1 MKKPTKRVYFW
12 TSYSDLMTNLF
23 FIMLVLFVLA
33 IALLHREIRD
43 IEIERN
49 LIEKERNATQAELL
63 KINEIREAIQ
73 NIDTT
78 YFEYNPEYKK
88 HILKTVVKF
97 KVGSSNI
104 DDLDEKIKKELM
116 DVKETISRF
125 LGELVQKD
133 MNASYLL
140 VIEGQASKDDYIYN
154 NQLSYERALSLF
166 KYWFPESN
174 SLSFGNFPCEIVIAG
189 AGFWEGKPRSSV
201 NEENQRFLIQI
212 MPKPGLIEI
221 EKK

>member
-1 MKKPTKRVYFW
+1 MKKPNKKAYFW

-116 DVKETISRF
+116 DVKGTISKF

-133 MNASYLL
+133 KNASYLL
-140 VIEGQASKDDYIYN
+140 VIEGQASKDDYYLN
-154 NQLSYERALSLF
+154 NQLSYERALALF

-174 SLSFGNFPCEIVIAG
+174 SLSFGDFPCEIVIAG
-189 AGFWEGKPRSSV
+189 AGFWDGKPRS
-201 NEENQRFLIQI
+201 NINDENQRFLIQI
-212 MPKPGLIEI
+212 MPKPGLIDI
-221 EKK
+221 DK

>member
-1 MKKPTKRVYFW
+1 MKKPNKRSFFW

-23 FIMLVLFVLA
+23 FIMLVLFVLSIA
-33 IALLHREIRD
+33 ILHREIRD

-49 LIEKERNATQAELL
+49 EIEIERNATKAELA

-78 YFEYNPEYKK
+78 YFEYNHEYKK

-97 KVGSSNI
+97 KKGSPDIN
-104 DDLDEKIKKELM
+104 DLNDTIKQELL
-116 DVKETISRF
+116 DVKEVISNF
-125 LGELVQKD
+125 LGDLASKD
-133 MNASYLL
+133 KNASYLL
-140 VIEGQASKDDYIYN
+140 VIEGQASKDDYEKN

-166 KYWFPESN
+166 KFWFPESN
-174 SLSFGNFPCEIVIAG
+174 SLSFGNYPCEIVIAG
-189 AGFWEGKPRSSV
+189 AGFWEGKPRSNV

-212 MPKPGLIEI
+212 MPKPGLIDI
-221 EKK
+221 D

>member
-1 MKKPTKRVYFW
+1 MKKPSKRAYFW

-23 FIMLVLFVLA
+23 FIMLVLFVLS

-49 LIEKERNATQAELL
+49 ATKAELA

-97 KVGSSNI
+97 NIGSSDIN
-104 DDLDEKIKKELM
+104 DLPDNIKKELD
-116 DVKETISRF
+116 DVKRTISNF
-125 LGELVQKD
+125 LSDLVSRDK
-133 MNASYLL
+133 NASYLL
-140 VIEGQASKDDYIYN
+140 IIEGQASKDNYSLN

-166 KYWFPESN
+166 KYWFPEST
-174 SLSFGNFPCEIVIAG
+174 SLTFGNYPCEIVIAG
-189 AGFWEGKPRSSV
+189 AGYWGGKPLSEV
-201 NEENQRFLIQI
+201 NSENQRFLIQI
-212 MPKPGLIEI
+212 MPKPGII
-221 EKK
+221 DIDK

>member
-1 MKKPTKRVYFW
+1 MKKPTKRAYFW

-23 FIMLVLFVLA
+23 FIMLVLFVLS

-49 LIEKERNATQAELL
+49 ATKAELA

-78 YFEYNPEYKK
+78 YFEYNPDYKK
-88 HILKTVVKF
+88 HILKTIVKF
-97 KVGSSNI
+97 KIGSSDIN
-104 DDLDEKIKKELM
+104 DLDERIKKELM
-116 DVKETISRF
+116 DVKGTISKF

-133 MNASYLL
+133 KNASYLL
-140 VIEGQASKDDYIYN
+140 VIEGQASKDDYYLN
-154 NQLSYERALSLF
+154 NQLSYERALALF

-174 SLSFGNFPCEIVIAG
+174 SLSFGDFPCEIVIAG
-189 AGFWEGKPRSSV
+189 AGFWDGKPRS
-201 NEENQRFLIQI
+201 NINDENQRFLIQI
-212 MPKPGLIEI
+212 MPKPGLIDI
-221 EKK
+221 DK

>member
-1 MKKPTKRVYFW
+1 MKKPAKKAYFW

-49 LIEKERNATQAELL
+49 ATAAELA
-63 KINEIREAIQ
+63 KIKEIREAIQ

-97 KVGSSNI
+97 KNESSDIN
-104 DDLDEKIKKELM
+104 DLSDSVKKELM
-116 DVKETISRF
+116 DVKETISNF
-125 LGELVQKD
+125 LRELVEKD
-133 MNASYLL
+133 RSTSYLL
-140 VIEGQASKDDYIYN
+140 VIEGQASRDDYERN
-154 NQLSYERALSLF
+154 NQLSYDRALALF
-166 KYWFPESN
+166 KYWFPDSN
-174 SLSFGNFPCEIVIAG
+174 SLSFGDYPCEIVIAG
-189 AGFWEGKPRSSV
+189 AGVLDGKPRSNV
-201 NEENQRFLIQI
+201 NDENRRFLIQI
-212 MPKPGLIEI
+212 MPKPGII
-221 EKK
+221 DNDK

>member
-1 MKKPTKRVYFW
+1 MNLKKRGTYFW

-33 IALLHREIRD
+33 ILLLHKEIKT
-43 IEIERN
+43 IEEERN
-49 LIEKERNATQAELL
+49 EIIIERNATQAELA

-88 HILKTVVKF
+88 HILKTVVHF
-97 KVGSSNI
+97 KTGSSNI
-104 DDLDEKIKKELM
+104 NDLPDNVKEELD
-116 DVKETISRF
+116 DVKRTISNF
-125 LGELVQKD
+125 LNELVSKD
-133 MNASYLL
+133 KNASYLL
-140 VIEGQASKDDYIYN
+140 IIEGQASRDNYTYN
-154 NQLSYERALSLF
+154 NQLSYERALALF

-174 SLSFGNFPCEIVIAG
+174 SLTFGNYPCEIVIAG
-189 AGFWEGKPRSSV
+189 AGYWEGKPLSNV
-201 NEENQRFLIQI
+201 NSENQRFLIQI
-212 MPKPGLIEI
+212 MPKPGIIDI

>member
-1 MKKPTKRVYFW
+1 MKKPTKRSYFW

-33 IALLHREIRD
+33 IVLLHREIRD

-49 LIEKERNATQAELL
+49 ATKAELA

-78 YFEYNPEYKK
+78 YFEYNPDYKK